1 MKKIFVSSTF
11 RDMHTER
18 DLIQTIICP
27 DLNEKAYQN
36 RMETVKFQ
44 DLRWGIDTDLDLE
57 EDGDKKILEVCLDE
71 IKNNRPYFLL
81 LLGDVYGWI
90 PDGDLIK
97 ETGIRYGIYDPSE
110 KLEKSIINLEID
122 FGFLRNPQYAKKSY
136 AYFRNITGDIKGTVY
151 ESSPEEKA
159 KIALLKKE
167 IRKVLPKENIHEY
180 DVIYED
186 GKLIGVE
193 KFIDLVKKDMEALL
207 FDWQNLEENISENQ
221 RKILYHQSQAK
232 EKSTISNV
240 RLGLENKIL
249 EDIKNTNILTIKGK
263 SGNGKSTL
271 MSKISRR
278 IAKKYKSI
286 ILYCSLTPKTTST
299 DGLMKIISEYIK
311 QLLVEE
317 GEIDFEQSK
326 EKFFDDRQENLLK
339 EKSIYKDKNQ
349 EEYQN
354 SIKTYQNYGKEEII
368 ILIDAVDQLEYPEDI
383 VDLLAPVDLNKK
395 QNIKFIISYLEEDD
409 APYQYAYLNEF
420 KNYKLLDLDDEDKLA
435 VIDSILLEN
444 NKELPQ
450 EIKKEIAK
458 KKSSASPLYI
468 SLLVQ
473 RLLMMNNEDYQKIIS
488 AGDGYHI
495 ITNYQK
501 DLIKN
506 MPEDLEEVILE
517 LITQASKNLR
527 TNTDDIKKT
536 ISYLAVS
543 RRGLRQSDLKI
554 IYELK
559 GVSYNILDF
568 ARLKKY
574 LSTFFLEDSFLRI
587 DFTHKIIRKAINNF
601 ISKEEK
607 VNIYKDI
614 SNAFIKLPANDPVK
628 LEEQYYSAYMG
639 DNLNAALELI
649 ISTGKQYKNIL
660 PEDIAIAVESISKIH
675 NLRIKDGDYQWL
687 KRLFEEFSKTELN
700 IQKPILAYIIYM
712 GYEEKTSDSMK
723 ASKFYGTELLFY
735 IKGLLETYPDDEVLL
750 RFYADQLIFLAM
762 KYNLPT
768 IREVEKS
775 NKYLL
780 EAIEINKN
788 LYEKDKT
795 YTNKERLA
803 NTYSNIAKFNVDL
816 GNENINKA
824 ESYYKKSIGLFE
836 KLAEDNEMASLE
848 NLAMAYNNIA
858 NLYSSTDNK
867 EAKSYYKKSIVIM
880 NRLLRRHND
889 INQKKTLSMT
899 FINVAKL
906 YYREEKFEKAERWY
920 LRSIKIIKEI
930 AHLEPSLESKE
941 ALAKAYSDL
950 ADLFS
955 SELIEEKDKAL
966 DLYHRS
972 MRLYESILRHKDLVS
987 AKRSLAASY
996 ENLANIY
1003 ADLEDPKAYSYYQ
1016 KSINLKEKIID
1027 LYGDNEDILSLAKTY
1042 NNLAFINWQEEK
1054 LSIAYYKK
1062 AIDILLNIKEKK
1074 LEKIKE
1080 ENIAACFSNMA
1091 DLYYKLKD
1099 LEKSNKYYKKA
1110 IEIEKNL
1117 IEVYKD
1123 DYNIEM
1129 LIIIYNNIATRLI
1142 DGNLDPKLIE
1152 ERYFWALE
1160 LLETM
1165 KEAYN
1170 KTKKKAI
1177 IFNNLGNFYYI
1188 EYKDYEKSEDY
1199 YLKSIDLT
1207 KWLIGEHR
1215 SIENIERLMVSYLN
1229 IAKLYS
1235 DLGKEELSKKYL
1247 MLAKNIYIKNNYQ
1260 NKRKNTSKFIHIHK
1274 NKED

>member
-1 MKKIFVSSTF
+1 
-11 RDMHTER
+11 
-18 DLIQTIICP
+18 
-27 DLNEKAYQN
+27 
-36 RMETVKFQ
+36 
-44 DLRWGIDTDLDLE
+44 
-57 EDGDKKILEVCLDE
+57 
-71 IKNNRPYFLL
+71 
-81 LLGDVYGWI
+81 
-90 PDGDLIK
+90 
-97 ETGIRYGIYDPSE
+97 
-110 KLEKSIINLEID
+110 
-122 FGFLRNPQYAKKSY
+122 
-136 AYFRNITGDIKGTVY
+136 
-151 ESSPEEKA
+151 
-159 KIALLKKE
+159 
-167 IRKVLPKENIHEY
+167 
-180 DVIYED
+180 
-186 GKLIGVE
+186 
-193 KFIDLVKKDMEALL
+193 
-207 FDWQNLEENISENQ
+207 
-221 RKILYHQSQAK
+221 
-232 EKSTISNV
+232 
-240 RLGLENKIL
+240 
-249 EDIKNTNILTIKGK
+249 
-263 SGNGKSTL
+263 
-271 MSKISRR
+271 
-278 IAKKYKSI
+278 
-286 ILYCSLTPKTTST
+286 
-299 DGLMKIISEYIK
+299 
-311 QLLVEE
+311 
-317 GEIDFEQSK
+317 
-326 EKFFDDRQENLLK
+326 
-339 EKSIYKDKNQ
+339 
-349 EEYQN
+349 
-354 SIKTYQNYGKEEII
+354 
-368 ILIDAVDQLEYPEDI
+368 
-383 VDLLAPVDLNKK
+383 
-395 QNIKFIISYLEEDD
+395 
-409 APYQYAYLNEF
+409 
-420 KNYKLLDLDDEDKLA
+420 
-435 VIDSILLEN
+435 
-444 NKELPQ
+444 
-450 EIKKEIAK
+450 
-458 KKSSASPLYI
+458 
-468 SLLVQ
+468 
-473 RLLMMNNEDYQKIIS
+473 
-488 AGDGYHI
+488 
-495 ITNYQK
+495 
-501 DLIKN
+501 
-506 MPEDLEEVILE
+506 
-517 LITQASKNLR
+517 
-527 TNTDDIKKT
+527 
-536 ISYLAVS
+536 
-543 RRGLRQSDLKI
+543 
-554 IYELK
+554 
-559 GVSYNILDF
+559 
-568 ARLKKY
+568 
-574 LSTFFLEDSFLRI
+574 
-587 DFTHKIIRKAINNF
+587 
-601 ISKEEK
+601 
-607 VNIYKDI
+607 
-614 SNAFIKLPANDPVK
+614 
-628 LEEQYYSAYMG
+628 
-639 DNLNAALELI
+639 
-649 ISTGKQYKNIL
+649 
-660 PEDIAIAVESISKIH
+660 
-675 NLRIKDGDYQWL
+675 
-687 KRLFEEFSKTELN
+687 
-700 IQKPILAYIIYM
+700 M

-780 EAIEINKN
+780 ESIEINKN
-788 LYEKDKT
+788 LYAKDKT

-803 NTYSNIAKFNVDL
+803 NAYSNIAKFNVDL
-816 GNENINKA
+816 GDENINKA

-836 KLAEDNEMASLE
+836 ELAEDNEMASLE

-858 NLYSSTDNK
+858 NLYSSTSKEDNK

-930 AHLEPSLESKE
+930 AHLEPSLETKE
-941 ALAKAYSDL
+941 TLAKAYSDL

-1042 NNLAFINWQEEK
+1042 NNLAFINWKEER
-1054 LSIAYYKK
+1054 LSIAYYQK
-1062 AIDILLNIKEKK
+1062 AVDILLGIKEKK

-1099 LEKSNKYYKKA
+1099 LEKSNKYYQKA

-1142 DGNLDPKLIE
+1142 DGNLDLKLIE

-1215 SIENIERLMVSYLN
+1215 SIENIERLMVNYLN
-1229 IAKLYS
+1229 IAKLYD
-1235 DLGKEELSKKYL
+1235 DLGKKELSKKYL
-1247 MLAKNIYIKNNYQ
+1247 MLAKNIFIKNNYQ
-1260 NKRKNTSKFIHIHK
+1260 DKRKNTSKFIHIHK
-1274 NKED
+1274 E

>member
-11 RDMHTER
+11 RDMHIER

-44 DLRWGIDTDLDLE
+44 DLRWGIDTDLNLE

-90 PDGDLIK
+90 PDGDLVK

-110 KLEKSIINLEID
+110 KLEKSITNLEID

-151 ESSPEEKA
+151 ESSSKDRE

-167 IRKVLPKENIHEY
+167 IRKVLPKDNIHEY

-207 FDWQNLEENISENQ
+207 FDCQNLEENISENQ
-221 RKILYHQSQAK
+221 REILYHQSQAK
-232 EKSTISNV
+232 EKSTISNA
-240 RLGLENKIL
+240 RLGLENQIL

-278 IAKKYKSI
+278 IAKEYKSI

-339 EKSIYKDKNQ
+339 KKSIYKDKNQ

-383 VDLLAPVDLNKK
+383 VDLLAPIDLNKK

-420 KNYKLLDLDDEDKLA
+420 KNYKLLDLEAEDKLA

-444 NKELPQ
+444 NKELPRL
-450 EIKKEIAK
+450 IKEEIAK

-587 DFTHKIIRKAINNF
+587 DFTHKIIRRAVNKF
-601 ISKEEK
+601 ISDTEK
-607 VNIYKDI
+607 VNLYKDI

-628 LEEQYYSAYMG
+628 LEEQYYSAYKG
-639 DNLNAALELI
+639 DNLNAALELL
-649 ISTGKQYKNIL
+649 ISTGKEYKNIL

-687 KRLFEEFSKTELN
+687 KKLFEEFSKTELN

-735 IKGLLETYPDDEVLL
+735 IKDLLETYPDDEVLL

-788 LYEKDKT
+788 LYAKDKT

-803 NTYSNIAKFNVDL
+803 NAYSNIAKFNVDL
-816 GNENINKA
+816 GNENKA

-836 KLAEDNEMASLE
+836 ELAEDNEMASLE

-955 SELIEEKDKAL
+955 SELIEERDKAL

-1003 ADLEDPKAYSYYQ
+1003 ADLEDLKAYSYYQ

-1027 LYGDNEDILSLAKTY
+1027 LYVDNEDILSLAKTY
-1042 NNLAFINWQEEK
+1042 NNLAFINWQEER

-1188 EYKDYEKSEDY
+1188 EYKNYEKSEDY

-1235 DLGKEELSKKYL
+1235 DLGKKELSKKYL
-1247 MLAKNIYIKNNYQ
+1247 MLAKNIFIKNNYQ
-1260 NKRKNTSKFIHIHK
+1260 DKRKNTSKFIHIHK
-1274 NKED
+1274 E